1 MADYTH
7 KAKTKMAGR
16 QREWLDAYAELHSIE
31 KTCEAT
37 GVPLSTFER
46 WRARDNEFRAVYQ
59 NAVKRER
66 AYWQRN
72 KVIGKDAYGL
82 LYDPTREIPDKG
94 TFTDWRRRYMGRGV
108 EDHQRELVEAFEDRS
123 NLVIFCLLPPGAGK
137 DTTAGD
143 FLLYEICDNR
153 QLRTAWIMRG
163 EKFAARR
170 VKQRFSPYL
179 TEPKRYRSAP
189 DGPTS
194 TVPEANL
201 IEDYGPFKFKKGM
214 VDESGEKIDPTTWT
228 GNEMYFIDV
237 AGAPESDP
245 NLWATG
251 VEGQLYGAR
260 VGLMVMSDIF
270 DRENQG
276 SLPAQQGQYE
286 WVLGTVKSR
295 LDTKGRLVFLGTRCL
310 PGDNYERLM
319 NTMVGE
325 APAVYQGENYTK
337 YANGVAVVIVKAIEH
352 NADGDEES
360 YWPDVFPLDG
370 HFDTPDGWVPDPGG
384 FDGEALY
391 RRLVEI
397 HGTTGVERV
406 RGLRQIRDDDTDLFE
421 TMYQQSPP
429 AELTGDFTDAVLDA
443 ADDEERTFE
452 RYRPHELLVLGV
464 DPARVAGAAWVCWG
478 VDREAGTITLIDYFY
493 GSKLG
498 IRGIKQQLV
507 VAPITKYEPVWFAY
521 ETNREAAV
529 IEDPEIQRVFKDFGV
544 NLWPHNTNWTNRSSN
559 RRSVKIGV
567 PSLSFYMRSRIIRWP
582 TMTAKD
588 RDRIGLV
595 KAHFKTWDRK
605 EAIHSNRAAMKGH
618 PDDLAMAAW
627 VGFIKALELL
637 QRNPAAD
644 GGKKS
649 MPVPDA
655 ILKRWDRF
663 QEAQRTKQYVKTKD
677 ALRHPAPSMES
688 LVSIVL
694 GDDDTDEAD
703 R

>member
-1 MADYTH
+1 MSQYTH
-7 KAKTKMAGR
+7 KAKTKMAER
-16 QREWLDAYAELHSIE
+16 QRQWLAAYAKFHSIE
-31 KTCEAT
+31 RACEET
-37 GVPLSTFER
+37 DTPLGSFER
-46 WRARDNEFRAVYQ
+46 WRSKDRAFAQVYRE
-59 NAVKRER
+59 AAKTKTAYLKRVR
-66 AYWQRN
+66 
-72 KVIGKDAYGL
+72 VDGKNQYGL
-82 LYDPTREIPDKG
+82 LFDSTRELPDKG
-94 TFTDWRRRYMGRGV
+94 TFAEWRRRYMGRGV
-108 EDHQRELVEAFEDRS
+108 EPHQAELVEAFEDRS
-123 NLVIFCLLPPGAGK
+123 NLIIFCMLPPGAGK

-143 FLLYEICDNR
+143 FVLYEDCDNR
-153 QLRTAWIMRG
+153 ELRAAWIMRG

-179 TEPKRYRSAP
+179 TEPKRYLSAP

-201 IEDYGPFKFKKGM
+201 IEDYGPFKYRKGM

-228 GNEMYFIDV
+228 GNEIYFINV

-251 VEGQLYGAR
+251 VDGQLYGAR

-276 SLPAQQGQYE
+276 SPPAQQGQYE

-295 LDTKGRLVFLGTRCL
+295 LDAKGRLVFLGTRCL

-319 NTMVGE
+319 NKMVGE

-337 YANGVAVVIVKAIEH
+337 YANGVAVIIVKAITH

-370 HFDTPDGWVPDPGG
+370 HFDTPAGRVPDPG
-384 FDGEALY
+384 DHEGEALY
-391 RRLVEI
+391 RTLVTA
-397 HGTTGVERV
+397 HGTNNVERV
-406 RGLRQIRDDDTDLFE
+406 RGLRQIRDDDGDLFE

-429 AELTGDFTDAVLDA
+429 AELTGDFTDTILDA
-443 ADDEERTFE
+443 ADDEERTFGV
-452 RYRPHELLVLGV
+452 YRPHELMVVGV
-464 DPARVAGAAWVCWG
+464 DPARTGGAAWVCWG
-478 VDREAGTITLIDYFY
+478 VDRDAQTVTLIDYFF

-507 VAPITKYEPVWFAY
+507 IAPITAYEPVWYAY

-544 NLWPHNTNWTNRSSN
+544 NVWPHNTNWTNRSSN

-567 PSLSFYMRSRIIRWP
+567 PSLSFYMRSRVIRWP
-582 TMTAKD
+582 MMTAKD
-588 RDRIGLV
+588 RDRVKLV

-605 EAIHSNRAAMKGH
+605 EALLGSRAPMKGY

-655 ILKRWDRF
+655 ILRRWDRF
-663 QEAQRTKQYVKTKD
+663 QQAQREKSYVKDKD
-677 ALRHPAPSMES
+677 ALRHPAPSMTD

-694 GDDDTDEAD
+694 GDTNQDEGG
-703 R
+703 